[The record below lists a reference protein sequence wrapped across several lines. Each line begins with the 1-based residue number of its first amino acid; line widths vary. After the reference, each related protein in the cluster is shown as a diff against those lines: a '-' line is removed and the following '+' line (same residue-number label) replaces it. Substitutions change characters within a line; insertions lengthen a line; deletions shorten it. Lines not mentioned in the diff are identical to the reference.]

1 MPSFAVKALLPLA
14 LTVTVAAAASA
25 QQAQK
30 CEIDENKFGKDVF
43 ALQVARNAKTPEDA
57 QKQLRTALKD
67 LTSGDKDPAERSYM
81 LGQTL
86 SMWLAQPTGN
96 VSYKRSELG
105 YTTNPDATVD
115 LIAAIDSA
123 YDKVQSLKPECASDL
138 VAARRSQAWAK
149 LVNAAYAQAN
159 AGALDSAELFAGRAL
174 TLDPTAP
181 YGHEVMAIVAQQR
194 LQLAT
199 AIKHWEAAIA
209 AAGADTAFN
218 DVKQRSL
225 LNIGMTAASAADT
238 AQGQAKVA
246 LAGQA
251 QKAYNTILSTFPSGA
266 AADAA
271 RRGLVDVALA
281 TGDTTA
287 LRATYQSVLANPDA
301 HDYTVLLNDG
311 VTAAR
316 AGQTKDALSL
326 FQAAYK
332 KNGYHRD
339 ILYDLG
345 RTYVD
350 ADQASAAVPVVA
362 RLLTVDPS
370 NGDNYRLYGLVYATI
385 QRRLM
390 AASKNYGAKA
400 NGLKGSPA
408 KQRAY
413 IDSAKV
419 VGDSIPKVTDLALKY
434 SMVADSLPA
443 KVGFTDFTPS
453 EGKVTLGGT
462 ITNNTSAPQTYTM
475 AVEFLDKDGNVV
487 DKQSASV
494 GPVAPQGAGKFSVI
508 GNGQGIVG
516 FRYAPVAKSP
526 VIK

>member
-1 MPSFAVKALLPLA
+1 MPSFGVKALLPLA
-14 LTVTVAAAASA
+14 LTATVAAAASA

-43 ALQVARNAKTPEDA
+43 ALQVARSAKTPEDA
-57 QKQLRTALKD
+57 QKQLRNALKD

-81 LGQTL
+81 IGQTL
-86 SMWLAQPTGN
+86 AAWLAQPTGN
-96 VSYKRSELG
+96 VTYKRSELG

-123 YDKVQSLKPECASDL
+123 YDKVESLKPECVSDMI
-138 VAARRSQAWAK
+138 AARRSQAWAK

-159 AGALDSAELFAGRAL
+159 AGALDSAELLAGRAL
-174 TLDPTAP
+174 TLDPSAP

-209 AAGADTAFN
+209 AAGTDTSFN

-251 QKAYNTILSTFPSGA
+251 QKAYNTILSTFPTGP

-271 RRGLVDVALA
+271 RRGLVDVAIA
-281 TGDTTA
+281 TGDTSA
-287 LRATYQSVLANPDA
+287 LRATYQSALANPDA
-301 HDYTVLLNDG
+301 QDYTVLLNSG

-316 AGQTKDALSL
+316 AGQTKDALAL

-385 QRRLM
+385 QRKLM
-390 AASKNYGAKA
+390 AESKNYGAKA
-400 NGLKGSPA
+400 NGSKSA
-408 KQRAY
+408 AVKKAY

-434 SMVADSLPA
+434 SMVADSLAA

-494 GPVAPQGAGKFSVI
+494 GPVAPRAAGKFSVI
-508 GNGQGIVG
+508 GNGQGIVA

-526 VIK
+526 LIK